1 MIPGAVLAQPNAGV
15 DQERPLRPAE
25 PSAVTQTID
34 GKTAQLVQLSIFDL
48 INGGRQTITFPGGQK
63 AEFKL
68 SNFEQQKLTPEQRA
82 VYDLLEALAAQQT
95 DEAWGALKKILTT
108 AGADRALAGKTATVD
123 QKTAQKAAAYFEA
136 IGLTAEERTDG
147 LTVAAALAHG
157 QVIVA
162 LGASPSRGEEKLA
175 EQLSGY
181 TLAQLNELRA
191 LVHAPAIAD
200 EHLAKR
206 AKDLRAR
213 VIDRPLVEHA
223 IAAAHARGFSVETPN
238 LLKHLKEVG
247 PRPAGEQARADWYR
261 RIVEGQGYEWRTGV
275 NQMNVVGLRAYDVE
289 TGKNGNAFNQWNDTL
304 AFVWNDGHRWQVKE
318 LAATTDPGYKSH
330 WESPD
335 IDGNGVGDVAH
346 LLPGQYPYQTG
357 THRGTYG
364 AGVPEYNVP
373 VVRDTNHNG
382 QIDGGEQKRSKERG
396 DVGYGINIHWGP
408 GYESGGVGGY
418 SLGCQVT
425 VLNNNEFHAQ
435 VTPLLEANRGQ
446 LLYTLVDMERMA

>member
-15 DQERPLRPAE
+15 NQDRPLPPSER
-25 PSAVTQTID
+25 SAVTQIAD
-34 GKTAQLVQLSIFDL
+34 ARTAQNAQLFVFDL
-48 INGGRQTITFPGGQK
+48 INAGRETITFPGGQT

-68 SNFEQQKLTPEQRA
+68 SNFERQKLPEDQRA
-82 VYDLLEALAAQQT
+82 VYQMFNELASAKT
-95 DEAWGALKKILTT
+95 DEAWVALKKILTT
-108 AGADRALAGKTATVD
+108 VGADRALVTKTATLD
-123 QKTAQKAAAYFEA
+123 AKTAQKAAAYFEA
-136 IGLTAEERTDG
+136 VGLTEQERTDG
-147 LTVAAALAHG
+147 FTIAAALAHD
-157 QVIVA
+157 QAIVA
-162 LGASPSRGEEKLA
+162 LGASASPGEEKVA
-175 EQLSGY
+175 EQLSKY
-181 TLAQLNELRA
+181 SLAQLKELRE

-213 VIDRPLVEHA
+213 VIDRPLVEHV
-223 IAAAHARGFSVETPN
+223 IAAAHQRGFSVDTPN
-238 LLKHLKEVG
+238 LLQRLKEVG

-261 RIVEGQGYEWRTGV
+261 RLVESQGYEWRTGV
-275 NQMNVVGLRAYDVE
+275 NQMNIVGLRAYDVE
-289 TGKNGNAFNQWNDTL
+289 TGKNGNTFNQWNDTL
-304 AFVWNDGHRWQVKE
+304 AFVWNDGSRWQVKE
-318 LAATTDPGYKSH
+318 LAATTDPGYKEH

-335 IDGNGVGDVAH
+335 IDGNGSGDVAH

-364 AGVPEYNVP
+364 AGVPEINVP

-382 QIDGGEQKRSKERG
+382 QIDGGEESRSKQRG

-425 VLNNNEFHAQ
+425 VLNNSQFHQQ